1 MENLEKFKELVK
13 GKKFFSEDLERKMA
27 KLFENARI
35 IENQAREVIIL
46 SENYVIVII
55 LKDNTFDNTL
65 MIEKIKYYE
74 RKEEGNELY
83 NILKKSME
91 MGKRFQKQLNWKW
104 KPIFKR
110 ILGLCPEN
118 FKKRR
123 K

>member
-27 KLFENARI
+27 KFFENARI

-46 SENYVIVII
+46 SENYVIIII

-74 RKEEGNELY
+74 RKEEENEL
-83 NILKKSME
+83 
-91 MGKRFQKQLNWKW
+91 
-104 KPIFKR
+104 
-110 ILGLCPEN
+110 
-118 FKKRR
+118 
-123 K
+123 

>member
-27 KLFENARI
+27 KLFGNARI
-35 IENQAREVIIL
+35 IENQAKEVIIL

-74 RKEEGNELY
+74 RKEDEN
-83 NILKKSME
+83 
-91 MGKRFQKQLNWKW
+91 
-104 KPIFKR
+104 
-110 ILGLCPEN
+110 GL
-118 FKKRR
+118 
-123 K
+123 